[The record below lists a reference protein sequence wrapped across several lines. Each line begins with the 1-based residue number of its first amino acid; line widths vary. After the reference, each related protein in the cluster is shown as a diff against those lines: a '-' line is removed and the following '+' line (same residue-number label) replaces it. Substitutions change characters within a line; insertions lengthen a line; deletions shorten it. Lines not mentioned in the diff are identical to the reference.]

1 MLLKRI
7 VILLAALS
15 PLLSTGC
22 AIPTLIGGMAQVEE
36 YQKLVD
42 TPPKYAGLE
51 GKTVA
56 VLVQADY
63 STMFEHADVVANITG
78 GVAGRIATKLENK
91 QVLDARHVINW
102 QYRTPQ
108 WAALPFGEMCAQLNV
123 DRIVFI
129 DLLEYRLNPPGN
141 RYLWEGTCV
150 ARVGIIERDGID
162 PDMFVETFDLS
173 VKYPH
178 ESGITRD
185 SASADTINYGL
196 QYNFVEKTTWL
207 FYQHLEPKYPDK
219 YRPELD
225 TKQQREGKR

>member
-1 MLLKRI
+1 M
-7 VILLAALS
+7 ALD
-15 PLLSTGC
+15 
-22 AIPTLIGGMAQVEE
+22 
-36 YQKLVD
+36 VD
-42 TPPKYAGLE
+42 DGRPALGAE
-51 GKTVA
+51 R
-56 VLVQADY
+56 
-63 STMFEHADVVANITG
+63 N
-78 GVAGRIATKLENK
+78 GRIA
-91 QVLDARHVINW
+91 LDE
-102 QYRTPQ
+102 PG
-108 WAALPFGEMCAQLNV
+108 AALPFGEMCAQLNV

-150 ARVGIIERDGID
+150 GRIGIIERDGID

-178 ESGITRD
+178 DPGITRD
-185 SASADTINYGL
+185 TASPEAINYGL

-225 TKQQREGKR
+225 TKQQREGTR